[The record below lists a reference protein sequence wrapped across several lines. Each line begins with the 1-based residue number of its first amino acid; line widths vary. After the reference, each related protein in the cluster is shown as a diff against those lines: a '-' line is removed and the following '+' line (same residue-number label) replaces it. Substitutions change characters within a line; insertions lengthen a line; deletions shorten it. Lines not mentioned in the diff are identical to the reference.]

1 MSEVGEGGRGVKGVT
16 DGGSFERK
24 VISGRKNFFEFVTP
38 FFTHSCIML
47 IKMFYLFL
55 LKQNYNTIKKL
66 MIESL
71 KFIIIFFIVFHQ
83 RSISYYFD
91 KGLKV

>member
-24 VISGRKNFFEFVTP
+24 VISGRKKFLRVCYT

-55 LKQNYNTIKKL
+55 LKHNYNVIKN
-66 MIESL
+66 
-71 KFIIIFFIVFHQ
+71 
-83 RSISYYFD
+83 
-91 KGLKV
+91 